1 MGRRLPARQ
10 TRGYSLARPYGSCKR
25 ERRREPD
32 YPSDRRHRPSSMGR
46 TIPSRGTLEPRSTQI
61 HGSSHHQSIASS
73 HGADI
78 LCSFLRKSHAF
89 HGGPASFPTLSRR
102 VLQLSPVNHGL
113 DVNEPSRPISHMQ
126 DDLIEHED
134 ETMLES
140 VFEMFKSAT
149 TRSDVD
155 AEEMFMQLIGKVD
168 SPLGYVWLDGVS
180 VSHLSS
186 MSLFTN
192 ATHSLERQLRRLLHF
207 RLSY

>member
-1 MGRRLPARQ
+1 
-10 TRGYSLARPYGSCKR
+10 
-25 ERRREPD
+25 
-32 YPSDRRHRPSSMGR
+32 
-46 TIPSRGTLEPRSTQI
+46 
-61 HGSSHHQSIASS
+61 
-73 HGADI
+73 
-78 LCSFLRKSHAF
+78 
-89 HGGPASFPTLSRR
+89 
-102 VLQLSPVNHGL
+102 
-113 DVNEPSRPISHMQ
+113 MQ